1 MPVVKRYRGAQR
13 FLPMHRSLPALR
25 DAAQA
30 CRGCPLYRDATQA
43 VFGEGPTNADAV
55 FVGEVPGDV
64 EDRKGHPFVGP
75 AGHLLDEALH
85 AAGIARD
92 RVYLTNAVKHFKF
105 TRRGKRRIHD
115 KPTRYEVTACKPWL
129 ESELELIEPQIVIV
143 LGATAAQA
151 LLGNRFRIT
160 QERGKDLG
168 EHDALA
174 PHVFATM
181 HPAAVLRAPDALARK
196 TSRERFF
203 ADIELVG
210 DALRALAMTRRV
222 ARRCASHEDAPPSWR
237 TCSRH
242 EKPSVTSVA
251 SGALRA
257 AGKSTRSA
265 SATEIGYFAF

>member
-1 MPVVKRYRGAQR
+1 MPVVKRYPGAQR
-13 FLPMHRSLPALR
+13 FLPTHRSLPALR
-25 DAAQA
+25 AAAQT
-30 CRGCPLYRDATQA
+30 CRGCPLYQDATQA

-64 EDRKGHPFVGP
+64 EDRRGHPFVGP
-75 AGHLLDEALH
+75 AGHLFDEALR
-85 AAGIARD
+85 AAGIERD

-105 TRRGKRRIHD
+105 TQRGKRRIHD

-129 ESELELIEPQIVIV
+129 VSELELIEPQIVVV

-151 LLGNRFRIT
+151 LLGNQFRIT

-203 ADIELVG
+203 ADIALVG
-210 DALRALAMTRRV
+210 DALRAI
-222 ARRCASHEDAPPSWR
+222 
-237 TCSRH
+237 
-242 EKPSVTSVA
+242 
-251 SGALRA
+251 SG
-257 AGKSTRSA
+257 SSA
-265 SATEIGYFAF
+265 